1 MDLDSLNE
9 EYEQLA
15 QEIKVGSIAEH
26 DFEITQFFRL
36 YADIAAEN
44 GDTPD
49 LEYSPILYEGTPKYR
64 VDGYALDILEGE
76 DTESGDLYLVVC
88 DYYQDKDIPSV
99 NARHIDQSVD
109 YAERFFRKVHDDDH
123 FNALEEEDPEY
134 QLHLLIR
141 QFYSRI
147 QRVRVVIFT
156 NGLLKIKKNV
166 FETRQVGNCILH
178 INVIDLERYTNISS
192 TGVEPIEVDFAG
204 DFGGSIDCL
213 APATGGDDYASYL
226 FAIPGTVLAEV
237 FAAYGNR
244 LLDQNVRTYLQA
256 RTKVNKGILKTIAE
270 EPEMFLAYNNGV
282 TATASEVVIKEQ
294 ASGRPSIS
302 LMKNFQ
308 VVNGG
313 QTTASLL
320 YARDSLKKDLSNV
333 YVQVKLSVIDEN
345 RIEEIVP
352 KISEYANTQ
361 NKVSLADLASNS
373 PAQLQIQRL
382 SEQVLPPQKAGHLH
396 VVKWFYERSRGQ
408 YRSLFAYKTPAER
421 KRKELEFPKDH
432 LIVKTDLAKYEY
444 SFDGLPHIVSMGA
457 QKCFM
462 KYTNDLTKMAAG
474 DGLALNEVWY
484 RRVIAKAIIFTEL
497 DRAINKSE
505 WYKMDRG
512 YKAQIVTY
520 TVAVCADGFRKVG
533 KQINLDAI
541 WDQQAVPQQLLS
553 WMLAEAIKVAE
564 ILKNPPPQVRNITE
578 YAKKPWCWEVSISG
592 KVGQPNKK
600 VIKDFAVAI
609 TDFNSEVSSGKK
621 EQKRN
626 NDLDLDVR
634 LANLVP
640 RACEL
645 RQAIENKG
653 IASPKNT
660 VALRKL
666 EVGNINLNKGEKN
679 ALKAALERL
688 EIEY

>member
-36 YADIAAEN
+36 YAEIAAEN

-76 DTESGDLYLVVC
+76 DSESGDLYLVVC
-88 DYYQDKDIPSV
+88 DYYQDVEMPSV
-99 NARHIDQSVD
+99 NAKHVDHSVD

-134 QLHLLIR
+134 QLNLLIR

-147 QRVRVVIFT
+147 QRVRVVVFT
-156 NGLLKIKKNV
+156 NGHLKTRKNV
-166 FETRQVGNCILH
+166 FETRQVGDCNLH
-178 INVIDLERYTNISS
+178 VNVVDIERYSTIAS

-213 APATGGDDYASYL
+213 APATGGDEYASYL
-226 FAIPGTVLAEV
+226 FAIPGAVLAEV

-244 LLDQNVRTYLQA
+244 LLEQNVRTYLQA
-256 RTKVNKGILKTIAE
+256 RTNVNKGILKTIAD
-270 EPEMFLAYNNGV
+270 EPEMFLAYNNGI
-282 TATASEVVIKEQ
+282 TATASEVVIEGQ

-333 YVQVKLSVIDEN
+333 YVQVKLSVIDEEQ
-345 RIEEIVP
+345 IEQVVP

-373 PAQLQIQRL
+373 PAQVQIQRL
-382 SEQVLPPQKAGHLH
+382 SKKVIPSQKAGHLH

-408 YRSLFAYKTPAER
+408 YRSLFAYKTKVER

-444 SFDGLPHIVSMGA
+444 SFDGLPHIVSMGG
-457 QKCFM
+457 QKCFL
-462 KYTNDLTKMAAG
+462 KYTNELTKMATG

-484 RRVIAKAIIFTEL
+484 KRVIAKAIIFTEL

-505 WYKMDRG
+505 WYKIERG

-520 TVAVCADGFRKVG
+520 TVAACADGFRTVG
-533 KQINLDAI
+533 KQINLDMI
-541 WDQQAVPQQLLS
+541 WDQQTVPQQLLS
-553 WMLAEAIKVAE
+553 WMLSEAIKVAA
-564 ILKNPPPQVRNITE
+564 ILKNPPPQFRNITE
-578 YAKKPWCWEVSISG
+578 YAKKSWCWEVSISG
-592 KVGQPNKK
+592 KVGLPDKK
-600 VIKDFAVAI
+600 VIQDFAVAI
-609 TDFNSEVSSGKK
+609 TDFNSEINSGKK
-621 EQKRN
+621 EQKRSKE
-626 NDLDLDVR
+626 LDLDIR

-640 RACEL
+640 KSKEL
-645 RQAIENKG
+645 RLAIESKG

-660 VALRKL
+660 AALRKL
-666 EVGNINLNKGEKN
+666 EAGNINLNKGEKN
-679 ALKAALERL
+679 SLIAALKRL
-688 EIEY
+688 EVEY

>member
-1 MDLDSLNE
+1 MNLDSLVE

-36 YADIAAEN
+36 YAEIAAEN

-49 LEYSPILYEGTPKYR
+49 LEYSPILYEGAPKYR

-76 DTESGDLYLVVC
+76 DSESGDLYLVVC
-88 DYYQDKDIPSV
+88 DYYQDEEMPSV

-109 YAERFFRKVHDDDH
+109 YAERFFRKVRDDEH

-134 QLHLLIR
+134 QLNLLIR

-147 QRVRVVIFT
+147 QRVRVVVFT
-156 NGLLKIKKNV
+156 NGHLKTRKNV
-166 FETRQVGNCILH
+166 FETRMVGDCILH
-178 INVIDLERYTNISS
+178 VNVIDIERFSTIAS

-213 APATGGDDYASYL
+213 APATGGNEYASYL
-226 FAIPGTVLAEV
+226 FAIPAAVLAEV

-244 LLDQNVRTYLQA
+244 LLEQNVRTYLQA
-256 RTKVNKGILKTIAE
+256 RTNVNKGILKTIAD
-270 EPEMFLAYNNGV
+270 EPEMFLAYNNGL
-282 TATASEVVIKEQ
+282 TATASEVVLKEQ
-294 ASGRPSIS
+294 AAGRLSIS

-333 YVQVKLSVIDEN
+333 YVQVKLSVIDEE
-345 RIEEIVP
+345 RIEQVVP

-373 PAQLQIQRL
+373 PAQVQIQRL
-382 SEQVLPPQKAGHLH
+382 SEQVIPSQKAGHLH

-408 YRSLFAYKTPAER
+408 YRSLFAYKSKVER

-432 LIVKTDLAKYEY
+432 LIIKTDLAKYEY
-444 SFDGLPHIVSMGA
+444 SFDGLPHIVSMGG
-457 QKCFM
+457 QKCFL
-462 KYTNDLTKMAAG
+462 KYTNELVKMAAG

-505 WYKMDRG
+505 WYKIERG

-520 TVAVCADGFRKVG
+520 TVAACADGFRQMG
-533 KQINLDAI
+533 KQINLDMI
-541 WDQQAVPQQLLS
+541 WDQQTVPQQLLN
-553 WMLAEAIKVAE
+553 WMLSEAMAVAL
-564 ILKNPPPQVRNITE
+564 ILKNPPPQFRNITE
-578 YAKKPWCWEVSISG
+578 YAKKSWCWEVSVSG
-592 KVGQPNKK
+592 KVGLPGEK
-600 VIKDFAVAI
+600 VIQDFGVNI
-609 TDFNSEVSSGKK
+609 SDFNSEISSGKK
-621 EQKRN
+621 EQKRSKE
-626 NDLDLDVR
+626 LDLDVR

-640 RACEL
+640 RSKEL
-645 RQAIENKG
+645 RLAIQSKG

-660 VALRKL
+660 TALRKL
-666 EVGNINLNKGEKN
+666 EAGNINLNKGEKN
-679 ALKAALERL
+679 ALIAALTRL
-688 EIEY
+688 EVDY